1 MTADEHDT
9 DRAARLAEVD
19 AWLADL
25 EPGCDGWY
33 IETRLVRWLRDE
45 VERYHEREA
54 TLVEI
59 MRAVAVVS
67 PFTRNSEDEEECFLC
82 GSDSRDP
89 HEDYCTWVLARA
101 LLDRMRRDR

>member
-1 MTADEHDT
+1 MPNDDD

-45 VERYHEREA
+45 VERYHDIVSWLADEIPDYHHSVALHER
-54 TLVEI
+54 
-59 MRAVAVVS
+59 
-67 PFTRNSEDEEECFLC
+67 
-82 GSDSRDP
+82 
-89 HEDYCTWVLARA
+89 ARA
-101 LLDRMRRDR
+101 LLGREDEADNDG